1 MMLKCSFCRKN
12 LSAFLDGELD
22 PQERRQVELHIS
34 DCADCR
40 REMERLR
47 KMVRLVGGM
56 ERPEVPAQLWEA
68 TQRKLATSSDQP
80 IRIWVFRKPVWAI
93 APAAAAVL
101 MMLLYFAGGQLFF
114 SGYKAETIPV
124 TVYLEEY
131 ALSYSEQILSPD
143 LLPEL
148 TIVQTQ
154 ESEVGTTSDE
164 SMSELDMLMEV
175 HYGTN
180 PTNGS

>member
-12 LSAFLDGELD
+12 LSAFLDGELG

-80 IRIWVFRKPVWAI
+80 IRIWVFRKPMWAV

>member
-1 MMLKCSFCRKN
+1 MLKCSFCRKN
-12 LSAFLDGELD
+12 LSAFLDDELD
-22 PQERRQVELHIS
+22 PHERRQVELHIS
-34 DCADCR
+34 GCADCR
-40 REMERLR
+40 REMVKLR
-47 KMVRLVGGM
+47 NMIGLVGGM
-56 ERPEVPAQLWEA
+56 ERPEVPAQLWEG
-68 TQRKLATSSDQP
+68 TQRKLAAASDQP
-80 IRIWVFRKPVWAI
+80 IRIWVFRKHIWAVAPV
-93 APAAAAVL
+93 AAAVL
-101 MMLLYFAGGQLFF
+101 IMLLYFAGGQLFF
-114 SGYKAETIPV
+114 SGYKAERIPV

-131 ALSYSEQILSPD
+131 ALSYSEHILSPD

-154 ESEVGTTSDE
+154 ESEAGSTSDE

>member
-1 MMLKCSFCRKN
+1 MLKCSFCRKN
-12 LSAFLDGELD
+12 LSAFMDDELG
-22 PQERRQVELHIS
+22 PKERRQMELHIS
-34 DCADCR
+34 DCADCH
-40 REMERLR
+40 REMEKLR
-47 KMVRLVGGM
+47 DMVGLVGGM
-56 ERPEVPAQLWEA
+56 ERPKVPAQLWEGM
-68 TQRKLATSSDQP
+68 QRKLATASDQP
-80 IRIWVFRKPVWAI
+80 VRIWVFRKPVWAV

-101 MMLLYFAGGQLFF
+101 IMLLYFAGGQLFF
-114 SGYKAETIPV
+114 SGYEAAPIPV

-154 ESEVGTTSDE
+154 ESEVDSTSDE

>member
-12 LSAFLDGELD
+12 LSAFLDGELG

-114 SGYKAETIPV
+114 SGYKAERIPV

-131 ALSYSEQILSPD
+131 ALSYSEHILSPD

>member
-1 MMLKCSFCRKN
+1 M
-12 LSAFLDGELD
+12 
-22 PQERRQVELHIS
+22 
-34 DCADCR
+34 
-40 REMERLR
+40 
-47 KMVRLVGGM
+47 
-56 ERPEVPAQLWEA
+56 
-68 TQRKLATSSDQP
+68 
-80 IRIWVFRKPVWAI
+80 WAV

-101 MMLLYFAGGQLFF
+101 IMLLYFAGGQLFF
-114 SGYKAETIPV
+114 TGYEAEPIPV

-148 TIVQTQ
+148 AIVQTQ
-154 ESEVGTTSDE
+154 QSEEGSTSDE

-175 HYGTN
+175 HYGIN